1 MEMGTSGLNVAA
13 ETPIPETPPNGPA
26 GGCQGSSLGSQSYG
40 GFGAQNLSGG
50 VPNLAA
56 SGLVNA
62 PCLAGVPTLGGY
74 PSFQNLPGPQQCFG
88 PPGFVGTQIGNGQG
102 MLQQNMFQHNASGCS
117 SGGCGSQPFVLGRS
131 LIGAPSPQNGEGICQ
146 GSRGQMPPGGMTPQA
161 SVIRQVADLV
171 GQLDPNQTRELQV
184 ILQERMSSQARMVP
198 EYFGEF
204 PRPQSGVG
212 FFGDGPTLPVPNY
225 AGGCGEGQDS
235 WSSGRPMD
243 VFAKTEKWL
252 TPAPVPDTSKWTS
265 RESEIM
271 GFSEY
276 LSMLTSW
283 AAQASLEFAQEIE
296 QSSRWN
302 GVLHWDVSGP
312 AKNRST
318 RLLAILR
325 NAFVGHARTSMLIN
339 AFLEGVSLDS
349 HTGTLDLN
357 VARNQVSNGYEL
369 LRQMTVEY
377 SLQSRSEALALRTAL
392 VNRTFNVKSSEA
404 GSSQVA
410 DVIRR
415 IDYEAARFSRLLG
428 TLPPSVDATGLG
440 MPEADLLLLLL
451 KNLPEQV
458 RSFVL
463 HHASGESYMAY
474 RSAARNYE
482 ERQRLFGDPKFGKQV
497 NQIFGQANP
506 QQVEETPWNE
516 HDGLETGIN
525 AVGQEGKCSKCGS
538 RKHTSQ
544 ECTTDLAKVRCFKC
558 NAYGHI
564 GANCSQGKKQN
575 SFGSTGFGKGKGSD
589 KGSSGGDKGK
599 GKGNKGKG
607 KGKPKGF
614 GKKGKLNEM
623 YDDGSSWDWSEW
635 DWSQEGWV
643 SEVGWSDQ
651 SWSDAAWYGDSW
663 NGEGWDQS
671 WDSGPQGSDSHQ
683 HEETEAGQVGSL
695 IISMMTCLDGFEE
708 ETGLF
713 FEDGETDLCFRE
725 KTFLEDGSDVFD
737 GKRRILD
744 VDQGSLFDVARGSS
758 WSSCCPQPLFESD
771 VCDSTRFSNMLV
783 ESQVSVVSNMSMCD
797 AVGVSCF
804 GFEEGKEHWTAWD
817 ALLPQVAAEVRSGAG
832 QVVPSQVEAVLFA
845 SAAELGDCRRTR
857 FDGLTGC
864 VPDQGGFGDFGLR
877 GEVLEGET
885 DSLVSTFRGKVTC
898 FVLPRSSRE
907 NRNPCH
913 RLLVQDTISPKFQI
927 FRFRETLFPLLS
939 QLSESDSS
947 WWLLDSGASTT
958 VLSEK
963 FAHEYGVDVS
973 KMFSKDSPYR
983 AANGTPVKMLG
994 KAEVG
999 VGVVMVDEWG
1009 ESRVKRHAKLR
1020 AMIGNIQHN
1029 IISTTSL
1036 CKTGWQFWQG
1046 EDWCELINTVSG
1058 EKATEVGF
1066 FAGCP
1071 WVKKAPC

>member
-1 MEMGTSGLNVAA
+1 MQKGKGEGSPTRMEMGTSGLNVAA

-26 GGCQGSSLGSQSYG
+26 VGCQGSNLGSQFCG
-40 GFGAQNLSGG
+40 GFSAQSLSGG
-50 VPNLAA
+50 APNLAA
-56 SGLVNA
+56 SGLASA
-62 PCLAGVPTLGGY
+62 PNLAGVPTLGGY

-88 PPGFVGTQIGNGQG
+88 PPGFVGTQMGSGQG
-102 MLQQNMFQHNASGCS
+102 MFQQNMFQQNTSGCS
-117 SGGCGSQPFVLGRS
+117 SNGCGSQPFVLGRS
-131 LIGAPSPQNGEGICQ
+131 LLGAPSPQNGEGICQ

-171 GQLDPNQTRELQV
+171 GQLDRNQTRELQV
-184 ILQERMSSQARMVP
+184 ILQERLSDQARMVP
-198 EYFGEF
+198 EYFGEV
-204 PRPQSGVG
+204 PRPPRGVG
-212 FFGDGPTLPVPNY
+212 FFGEGPTLPGLS
-225 AGGCGEGQDS
+225 AGAGEAGES
-235 WSSGRPMD
+235 WSGGRPVD

-252 TPAPVPDTSKWTS
+252 TPAPALDTSKWVN
-265 RESEIM
+265 RESEVM

-302 GVLHWDVSGP
+302 GVLYWDSLSGP

-349 HTGTLDLN
+349 HTGTMDPR
-357 VARNQVSNGYEL
+357 VARDQVSNGYEL
-369 LRQMTVEY
+369 LRQMTAEY
-377 SLQSRSEALALRTAL
+377 SLQSRSEALSLRTVL
-392 VNRTFNVKSSEA
+392 VNRTFNLKSEV
-404 GSSQVA
+404 GGSQVS

-415 IDYEAARFSRLLG
+415 IDYEAARYSRLLG
-428 TLPPSVDATGLG
+428 TLPSSVDATGLG

-463 HHASGESYMAY
+463 HHASGESCMAY
-474 RSAARNYE
+474 RSAARHYE
-482 ERQRLFGDPKFGKQV
+482 ERQRLFGDSKLGKQV
-497 NQIFGQANP
+497 NQVFGQANP
-506 QQVEETPWNE
+506 QQVEATSCSE

-538 RKHTSQ
+538 RKHSSQ

-575 SFGSTGFGKGKGSD
+575 SFGSTGFGKGKSSE

-607 KGKPKGF
+607 NGKPKGF
-614 GKKGKLNEM
+614 GKKGKLNEV
-623 YDDGSSWDWSEW
+623 YDDGSSWDWSQW

-663 NGEGWDQS
+663 NSEGWDQS
-671 WDSGPQGSDSHQ
+671 WDSGPQGGDSHQ
-683 HEETEAGQVGSL
+683 HEETEGGQVGSL
-695 IISMMTCLDGFEE
+695 IISMMACFDDREE

-713 FEDGETDLCFRE
+713 LENDFCLNKHAEGSSDFGNEVVSDGSQEKAVFEDGSCKLRE
-725 KTFLEDGSDVFD
+725 EGPVFWPGSD
-737 GKRRILD
+737 
-744 VDQGSLFDVARGSS
+744 
-758 WSSCCPQPLFESD
+758 SCCLQPLFESD
-771 VCDSTRFSNMLV
+771 VCGSTRFSNMLV
-783 ESQVSVVSNMSMCD
+783 ESQVSVVSNMSTCD
-797 AVGVSCF
+797 VVGVSCF
-804 GFEEGKEHWTAWD
+804 GFKEGEEHWTTWD
-817 ALLPQVAAEVRSGAG
+817 ALLPQVAAKVRSGAC
-832 QVVPSQVEAVLFA
+832 QVVPNQVEAVLFA
-845 SAAELGDCRRTR
+845 SAAGLGDCRRTR
-857 FDGLTGC
+857 FDGLTGWI
-864 VPDQGGFGDFGLR
+864 PDQGGFGDFGLR
-877 GEVLEGET
+877 GEVLEGEAE
-885 DSLVSTFRGKVTC
+885 SLVSTFHGKVTC
-898 FVLPRSSRE
+898 FVLPRSSHE
-907 NRNPCH
+907 HSDPCH

-963 FAHEYGVDVS
+963 FANEYGVDVS

-999 VGVVMVDEWG
+999 VGVVMVDECLKDP
-1009 ESRVKRHAKLR
+1009 VFY
-1020 AMIGNIQHN
+1020 N
-1029 IISTTSL
+1029 
-1036 CKTGWQFWQG
+1036 
-1046 EDWCELINTVSG
+1046 
-1058 EKATEVGF
+1058 
-1066 FAGCP
+1066 
-1071 WVKKAPC
+1071 

>member
-1 MEMGTSGLNVAA
+1 
-13 ETPIPETPPNGPA
+13 
-26 GGCQGSSLGSQSYG
+26 
-40 GFGAQNLSGG
+40 
-50 VPNLAA
+50 
-56 SGLVNA
+56 
-62 PCLAGVPTLGGY
+62 
-74 PSFQNLPGPQQCFG
+74 
-88 PPGFVGTQIGNGQG
+88 
-102 MLQQNMFQHNASGCS
+102 
-117 SGGCGSQPFVLGRS
+117 
-131 LIGAPSPQNGEGICQ
+131 
-146 GSRGQMPPGGMTPQA
+146 
-161 SVIRQVADLV
+161 
-171 GQLDPNQTRELQV
+171 
-184 ILQERMSSQARMVP
+184 
-198 EYFGEF
+198 
-204 PRPQSGVG
+204 
-212 FFGDGPTLPVPNY
+212 
-225 AGGCGEGQDS
+225 
-235 WSSGRPMD
+235 
-243 VFAKTEKWL
+243 
-252 TPAPVPDTSKWTS
+252 
-265 RESEIM
+265 M

-283 AAQASLEFAQEIE
+283 AAQASLQFAQEIE

-302 GVLHWDVSGP
+302 GVLHWDALSGP

-349 HTGTLDLN
+349 HTGALDLK

-392 VNRTFNVKSSEA
+392 VNRTFSVKSSEA

-482 ERQRLFGDPKFGKQV
+482 ERQRLFGDSKFGKQV
-497 NQIFGQANP
+497 NQVFGQTNP
-506 QQVEETPWNE
+506 QHVEATSWNE

-538 RKHTSQ
+538 RKHSSQ

-575 SFGSTGFGKGKGSD
+575 SFGSTGFGKGKSSD

-607 KGKPKGF
+607 NGKPKGF

-623 YDDGSSWDWSEW
+623 YDDESSWDWSQW

-663 NGEGWDQS
+663 NSEGWDQS

-683 HEETEAGQVGSL
+683 HEETEGGQVGSL

-713 FEDGETDLCFRE
+713 LEDVSWSSERFETSKLLELGVSFRE
-725 KTFLEDGSDVFD
+725 KTFLEDGSDVCD
-737 GKRRILD
+737 EKRKILD
-744 VDQGSLFDVARGSS
+744 VERGSSFDVARGSS
-758 WSSCCPQPLFESD
+758 WSSCSPQPFSCDVSD
-771 VCDSTRFSNMLV
+771 VSLLDFSVCGFPNMLV
-783 ESQVSVVSNMSMCD
+783 DSQMCSNMSLL
-797 AVGVSCF
+797 GVSCF
-804 GFEEGKEHWTAWD
+804 GFEEGEEHWTAWD

-832 QVVPSQVEAVLFA
+832 QVVPSEVEAVLCA
-845 SAAELGDCRRTR
+845 SAAGLGDCRRTR
-857 FDGLTGC
+857 FDGLTGW

-877 GEVLEGET
+877 GEVLEGEAN
-885 DSLVSTFRGKVTC
+885 SLVSTLRGKVTC
-898 FVLPRSSRE
+898 FVLPRSSHE
-907 NRNPCH
+907 HRNPCLQTVGSGYH
-913 RLLVQDTISPKFQI
+913 SP
-927 FRFRETLFPLLS
+927 EVSDFP
-939 QLSESDSS
+939 
-947 WWLLDSGASTT
+947 
-958 VLSEK
+958 
-963 FAHEYGVDVS
+963 
-973 KMFSKDSPYR
+973 FS
-983 AANGTPVKMLG
+983 
-994 KAEVG
+994 
-999 VGVVMVDEWG
+999 
-1009 ESRVKRHAKLR
+1009 
-1020 AMIGNIQHN
+1020 
-1029 IISTTSL
+1029 
-1036 CKTGWQFWQG
+1036 
-1046 EDWCELINTVSG
+1046 
-1058 EKATEVGF
+1058 
-1066 FAGCP
+1066 
-1071 WVKKAPC
+1071 